1 MDIKLEKY
9 TEELLRGYC
18 EKDPT
23 TSRNFKTKINIVK
36 KYSTN
41 VLEDHS
47 PDSIKECK
55 IRDSDPLI
63 NMTNPISKSKEDYE
77 NILGNII
84 EAECKLLD
92 NTSTALTPELL
103 KLINFCNQRILE
115 FSKDPINSVEN
126 CNFKIKVLDKLN
138 NVLFDQSTI
147 KSISLTLIGF
157 LREMIPIRI
166 CKNINDLQKLY
177 DEVINVISERDP
189 SYVECKLSEYMF
201 QQSDGNRTCLTNN
214 RDKIINTIKFI
225 LDLYHEFCVTDPGKP
240 YIPELKMFIDRN
252 LYNNNFN
259 LMYPLSSN
267 NFHYLNNPGDG
278 DCLFLAAI
286 KNLCMMSNIDR
297 KYPNNKL
304 LRQIGSV
311 LRFET
316 CKYMFE
322 NRYSVIN
329 KNGTIEN
336 NTEAN
341 IWIMTPKNSD
351 LFNNLMKSLR
361 LKRNKT
367 IFKNPTNFTIDE
379 LLLNYGDDTIDN
391 FTKYCILMAQYSM
404 NSEYFLLPSGEK
416 LTLSIYA
423 GICEIACLAL
433 YLNKN
438 IVCVSTSKTDPL
450 GNITYNVGTGFSHI
464 WKYNPGDLP
473 ELPIIIYLRGYSTK
487 NSGSK
492 SDHFETIW
500 HKSLGKPIG
509 INTPVTLK
517 KTQLPLFG
525 FNSRQNE
532 YLVPNIDSSP
542 EIDIKSEVYKIEDYI
557 TTSIPSDYTE
567 VLPSIISKYWDDVSK
582 KLSSDMDT
590 VIDPHFPDPLKEVFR
605 GEDTLRFGDY
615 LYTISYITRFT
626 DLLEKEYVLKSELED
641 LIKNIIRTKI
651 DINKPININISE
663 PDIDGNINPEY
674 KNFISSTKE
683 VLKELIK
690 KDIITKFI
698 PTVSPEKES
707 DGEEDYEEKS
717 EVDIDS
723 KEWIIFGNY
732 YYKKLYLELPF
743 GKTTSKK
750 NIIKKLK
757 KDQLHRQDNPI
768 RVIEN
773 FGGGQPYVFSIY
785 TNEDSKELERDI
797 LEGLLKKLSTIIQTK
812 KSDTKEHPL
821 PEKKLK
827 IKSKKKLK
835 IKISKELKNSCEGKA
850 PSQGGLYKKALRL
863 ALINHVKKLYRG
875 DSAKISKEISLLE
888 SYKKKSEL
896 EKYCKILL
904 NPL

>member
-9 TEELLRGYC
+9 TEELLKGYC
-18 EKDPT
+18 EKDPV
-23 TSRNFKTKINIVK
+23 TSRKFNTKINVIK

-47 PDSIKECK
+47 PDSLKECK

-63 NMTNPISKSKEDYE
+63 NMTNPISKSREDYE

-84 EAECKLLD
+84 ETECKLLD
-92 NTSTALTPELL
+92 NNSTTLTPELL

-115 FSKDPINSVEN
+115 FSKDPVNSVEH
-126 CNFKIKVLDKLN
+126 CNFKVKVLDKSN

-147 KSISLTLIGF
+147 KSISLTLIGL
-157 LREMIPIRI
+157 LRDMIPIRI
-166 CKNINDLQKLY
+166 CKNINDLQKIY

-201 QQSDGNRTCLTNN
+201 HQSDGNRTCLTNN
-214 RDKIINTIKFI
+214 RDKIINTVKFI
-225 LDLYHEFCVTDPGKP
+225 LDLYDEFCVADPGKP
-240 YIPELKMFIDRN
+240 YISELKMFIDRN
-252 LYNNNFN
+252 LYNNKFN
-259 LMYPLSSN
+259 VMYPLDSN

-278 DCLFLAAI
+278 DCLFLAVI
-286 KNLCMMSNIDR
+286 KNLCMLSNIER

-304 LRQIGSV
+304 LRQIGTV

-322 NRYSVIN
+322 NRFSVIN

-341 IWIMTPKNSD
+341 IWILAPGNSD
-351 LFNNLMKSLR
+351 KFNNLMKSLK

-367 IFKNPTNFTIDE
+367 LFKNPTNFTLDE
-379 LLLNYGDDTIDN
+379 LLINYGAGTIDN

-416 LTLSIYA
+416 LTLSLYT

-438 IVCVSTSKTDPL
+438 IICVSTSTADL
-450 GNITYNVGTGFSHI
+450 TGNITYNVGTGFSHI
-464 WKYNPGDLP
+464 WKYNPDNIP
-473 ELPIIIYLRGYSTK
+473 ELPLIIYLRGYSTK
-487 NSGSK
+487 QGGSR

-500 HKSLGKPIG
+500 HKNLGKPAG

-525 FNSRQNE
+525 FNSRQSE
-532 YLVPNIDSSP
+532 YLIPNIDSSP
-542 EIDIKSEVYKIEDYI
+542 EIDIKSKVYKIEDYI
-557 TTSIPSDYTE
+557 TTNIPNDYTE
-567 VLPSIISKYWDDVSK
+567 TLPSIISKYWDDISK
-582 KLSSDMDT
+582 KLSVDADT
-590 VIDPHFPDPLKEVFR
+590 VIDPHFPDPSKEIFR
-605 GEDTLRFGDY
+605 GDDSLRFGDY

-698 PTVSPEKES
+698 PTVLPEKES
-707 DGEEDYEEKS
+707 VVEEDEEKS

-732 YYKKLYLELPF
+732 YYKKIYLELPF
-743 GKTTSKK
+743 SKTTSKK
-750 NIIKKLK
+750 KIITKLK
-757 KDQLHRQDNPI
+757 KDHLHRQDNPI
-768 RVIEN
+768 RVVEN
-773 FGGGQPYVFSIY
+773 FGAGPSYVFSIY
-785 TNEDSKELERDI
+785 TTDDVDELERDI
-797 LEGLLKKLSTIIQTK
+797 SEGLLKKLSSITHTPK
-812 KSDTKEHPL
+812 LATKEHTAPQ
-821 PEKKLK
+821 KNLK

-863 ALINHVKKLYRG
+863 ALINHVKKLYKG

-888 SYKKKSEL
+888 SYKKKSDL
-896 EKYCKILL
+896 EKYCKVLL
-904 NPL
+904 SAL